1 MAGSRVVSS
10 FGRRFWV
17 DDRLVLPAHAEV
29 SVLDHGL
36 TVGDGVFETLLVRD
50 GVPFALTRHLARL
63 ERSLAGMGFPGPG
76 EDRIREGVAAVV
88 ADAGDDAVFA
98 RLRITVTSGIGPLGS
113 DRGTVDPTLVVTC
126 VPAKP
131 WPPTSSL
138 ATVPWVRNE
147 RSAVAGLKTTSYAEN
162 AVALAEAHRRG
173 ASEAVFADTQGRLCE
188 GTGSNVFVVVD
199 GELLTPHLRSGA
211 LAGIT
216 RELVLEWAP
225 AVVPVREADLPYDVL
240 MTADEVFITSS
251 TRDVHP
257 VDRIDDRTLAVGPV
271 TTDVAAEFARRAA
284 QDVDP

>member
-1 MAGSRVVSS
+1 V
-10 FGRRFWV
+10 GRYWLDDGLV
-17 DDRLVLPAHAEV
+17 DPAQARV

-36 TVGDGVFETLLVRD
+36 TVGDGVFETLLVRE
-50 GVPFALTRHLARL
+50 GAPFALTRHLRRL
-63 ERSLAGMGFPGPG
+63 DRSLAGLGFAGPG
-76 EDRIREGVAAVV
+76 EDAVRAAVGAVV
-88 ADAGDDAVFA
+88 ADAGADAAHA
-98 RLRITVTSGIGPLGS
+98 RLRITVTSGSGPLGS
-113 DRGTVDPTLVVTC
+113 ERGSSAPTLVVTLTP
-126 VPAKP
+126 VAG

-173 ASEAVFADTQGRLCE
+173 ASEAVLADTQGRLCE

-199 GELLTPHLRSGA
+199 GEVLTPHLRCGA

-225 AVVPVREADLPYDVL
+225 AVAPVREADLPYEVL
-240 MTADEVFITSS
+240 TIADEVFITSS

-257 VDRIDDRTLAVGPV
+257 VDRVDDRRLEVGPI
-271 TTDVAAEFARRAA
+271 TRDVAEEFRRRAA
-284 QDVDP
+284 LDVDP

>member
-1 MAGSRVVSS
+1 VSHL
-10 FGRRFWV
+10 GNRFWV
-17 DDRLVLPAHAEV
+17 DDRLVLPAQAEV

-63 ERSLAGMGFPGPG
+63 ERSLAGMGFAGPG
-76 EDRIREGVAAVV
+76 EARVREAVAAVV
-88 ADAGDDAVFA
+88 ADAGDSAAFA

-113 DRGTVDPTLVVTC
+113 DRGAVDPTLVVTC

-162 AVALAEAHRRG
+162 AIALAEAHRRG

-199 GELLTPHLRSGA
+199 GEVLTPHLRSGA

-225 AVVPVREADLPYDVL
+225 AVAPVRETDLPYDVL
-240 MTADEVFITSS
+240 ASADEVFITSS

-257 VDRIDDRTLAVGPV
+257 VDRIDDRVLAVGPV
-271 TTDVAAEFARRAA
+271 TSDIASEFARRAA
-284 QDVDP
+284 LDVDP

>member
-1 MAGSRVVSS
+1 VGAG
-10 FGRRFWV
+10 
-17 DDRLVLPAHAEV
+17 LVEPAAAVV

-50 GVPFALTRHLARL
+50 GAVFALTRHLRRL
-63 ERSLAGMGFPGPG
+63 ERSLAGLGLEGPG
-76 EDRIREGVAAVV
+76 EERVREAVGAVV
-88 ADAGDDAVFA
+88 ADAGPDAARA
-98 RLRITVTSGIGPLGS
+98 RLRITVTSGVGPLGS
-113 DRGTVDPTLVVTC
+113 ERGSGEPTLVVTLS
-126 VPAKP
+126 PAKP

-173 ASEAVFADTQGRLCE
+173 ASEAVLADTQGRLCE
-188 GTGSNVFVVVD
+188 CTGSNVFVVVD
-199 GELLTPHLRSGA
+199 GELLTPHLRCGA

-225 AVVPVREADLPYDVL
+225 AVVPVREADLHYDVL

-257 VDRIDDRTLAVGPV
+257 VDRVDGREIAVGPV
-271 TTDVAAEFARRAA
+271 TREVADEFARRAA
-284 QDVDP
+284 LDVDP

>member
-1 MAGSRVVSS
+1 VSS

-50 GVPFALTRHLARL
+50 GTPFALTRHLARL

-76 EDRIREGVAAVV
+76 EARIREAVAAVV
-88 ADAGDDAVFA
+88 EDAADDAVFA
-98 RLRITVTSGIGPLGS
+98 RMRITVTSGIGPLGS
-113 DRGTVDPTLVVTC
+113 DRGRVDPTLVVTC
-126 VPAKP
+126 VPATP

-257 VDRIDDRTLAVGPV
+257 VDRIDDRALVVGPV
-271 TTDVAAEFARRAA
+271 TADVAAEFSRRAA
-284 QDVDP
+284 LDVDP

>member
-1 MAGSRVVSS
+1 MSHLGN
-10 FGRRFWV
+10 RFWV
-17 DDRLVLPAHAEV
+17 DRRLVYPAQAEV

-36 TVGDGVFETLLVRD
+36 TVGDGVFETILVRD

-63 ERSLAGMGFPGPG
+63 ERSLAGLGFAGPG
-76 EDRIREGVAAVV
+76 EDRVREAVAAVV
-88 ADAGDDAVFA
+88 QDAGDSAAFA

-113 DRGTVDPTLVVTC
+113 DRGRVDPTLVVTC
-126 VPAKP
+126 VPATP
-131 WPPTSSL
+131 WPATSSL

-199 GELLTPHLRSGA
+199 GELLTPHLRCGA

-225 AVVPVREADLPYDVL
+225 AVVPVRETDLPYDVL
-240 MTADEVFITSS
+240 MSADEVFITSS

-271 TTDVAAEFARRAA
+271 TSDVAAEFARRAA
-284 QDVDP
+284 LDADP

>member
-1 MAGSRVVSS
+1 MSS
-10 FGRRFWV
+10 LGNRFWV
-17 DDRLVLPAHAEV
+17 DDRLVFPAQAQV

-50 GVPFALTRHLARL
+50 GVPFAFTRHLARL
-63 ERSLAGMGFPGPG
+63 ERSLAGLGFPGPPG
-76 EDRIREGVAAVV
+76 ERVREAVDAVV
-88 ADAGDDAVFA
+88 QDAGDSAAFA

-113 DRGTVDPTLVVTC
+113 DRGSVDPTLVVTC
-126 VPAKP
+126 VPAKA
-131 WPPTSSL
+131 WPATSTL

-173 ASEAVFADTQGRLCE
+173 ASEAVVADTQGRLCE

-199 GELLTPHLRSGA
+199 GEVLTPHLRCGA

-225 AVVPVREADLPYDVL
+225 AVAPVREADLPYEIL
-240 MTADEVFITSS
+240 FSADEVFITSS

-257 VDRIDDRTLAVGPV
+257 VDRVDDREVAVGPV
-271 TTDVAAEFARRAA
+271 TLDVASEFARRAGL
-284 QDVDP
+284 DVDP

>member
-1 MAGSRVVSS
+1 M
-10 FGRRFWV
+10 GRYWLG
-17 DDRLVLPAHAEV
+17 DGLVEPQDARV

-50 GVPFALTRHLARL
+50 GAPFALTRHLRRL
-63 ERSLAGMGFPGPG
+63 DRSLAGLGFPGPG
-76 EDRIREGVAAVV
+76 EDAVRTAVAAVV
-88 ADAGDDAVFA
+88 ADAGDDAGHA
-98 RLRITVTSGIGPLGS
+98 RLRITVTSGAGPLGS
-113 DRGTVDPTLVVTC
+113 ERGSNAPTLVVTLTP
-126 VPAKP
+126 VAG

-173 ASEAVFADTQGRLCE
+173 ASEAVMADTQGRLCE

-199 GELLTPHLRSGA
+199 GEVLTPHLRCGA

-225 AVVPVREADLPYDVL
+225 AVAPVREADLPYDVL
-240 MTADEVFITSS
+240 ISADEVFITSS

-257 VDRIDDRTLAVGPV
+257 VDRVDDRAVAVGPI
-271 TTDVAAEFARRAA
+271 TLDVAEEFRRRAA
-284 QDVDP
+284 LDVDP